1 MEKTICNL
9 CGSKGHDIFFDFIIN
24 PEFEERFRLV
34 KCKNCGLVYLS
45 PGPTK
50 KNSSKYYPQETY
62 WSPKRNAFKTYY
74 HLYNFIFSEIK
85 KGRILDIGA
94 GTGLFLS
101 YFKKKGWDVTGVEVS
116 ATACKAAKKF
126 FNINLITGDL
136 LNIKLPSKSFDLVTL
151 NNVIEHLH
159 DPKNTLIKIHKLL
172 DENGLIMISCP
183 NIKGFGAQLF
193 KKKWY
198 GIDSP
203 RHLYQFERR
212 TLEKILTESGFEAV
226 KFTNNFRRHNYEI
239 LFESFR
245 LLLSP
250 SRRNISTVDNEKLLN
265 GNAQTKHPIVKKMA
279 AFPFKIASLLIAWV
293 EPLFGGGEIITILA
307 KKI

>member
-1 MEKTICNL
+1 MEKTTCNL
-9 CGSKGHDIFFDFIIN
+9 CGSMGHDIFFDSIIN

-45 PGPTK
+45 PRPTK
-50 KNSSKYYPQETY
+50 KNISNYYPQETY

-101 YFKKKGWDVTGVEVS
+101 YFKNKGWNVAGVEVS
-116 ATACKAAKKF
+116 ATACKTAKKL

-159 DPKNTLIKIHKLL
+159 DPKKTLVKIHKILK
-172 DENGLIMISCP
+172 DDGFAMISCP
-183 NIKGFGAQLF
+183 NIKSFGARLF
-193 KKKWY
+193 ADRWY
-198 GIDSP
+198 GIDVP
-203 RHLYQFERR
+203 RHLYQFDRQ
-212 TLEKILTESGFEAV
+212 TLEKLLNTSGFKII
-226 KFTNNFRRHNYEI
+226 KFSNNFWQHNYEI
-239 LFESFR
+239 IFESFR
-245 LLLSP
+245 ILFSP
-250 SRRNISTVDNEKLLN
+250 SRRNILAKNYRPN
-265 GNAQTKHPIVKKMA
+265 AGNVVHTKYSYIKKMVA
-279 AFPFKIASLLIAWV
+279 SPFKFGSGLIATL
-293 EPLFGGGEIITILA
+293 EPFFGGGEIITVLV